1 MTKEQQIQQ
10 YQDYA
15 QHVGTTPSLSIWIE
29 QQLTNYINKSEH
41 DVPTEEVEHII
52 DWIVMTTPKNLHN
65 ISYLQ
70 AKIKTEK
77 WNEKLQKD
85 ASNITELPEDTE
97 VILDFKDG
105 FKIVKLIGENAYK
118 REGMLMGHCVASY
131 YGRDV
136 EVYSLRDEHNN
147 PHCTMEKDQQVK
159 GKGNGD
165 IDPKYIKYVVK
176 FLEWSG
182 MEVGDS
188 EMKHL
193 GYINVNKFKKY
204 LHKDTKFFNKKY
216 WYKNNQLLDKDGVE
230 FASFDLLDQIP
241 LLDEKTL
248 KLNFELES
256 FIKLSIDFLFKTGK
270 KKNIASGDY
279 SKAASSG
286 DYSTAASSG
295 YYSTA
300 ASSGD
305 YSTAASLGDSSKAA
319 SSGDYSTAASSGDY
333 STAASLGDSSKA
345 ASSGDYSTAA
355 SSGYYSTAASS
366 GDYSTAASSGDYST
380 AASSGDSSKAASSGD
395 SSKAA
400 SSGDYSTA
408 ASSGDYSTA
417 ASSGYYSTAASS
429 GYYSTAKT
437 DGNETIACALGY
449 KTKAKGT
456 IGSWIVLTEYSEDHT
471 KILTIE
477 SAKIDGKKLK
487 PRTWYQLKNKKFVE
501 VK

>member
-1 MTKEQQIQQ
+1 MNKEELKKQI
-10 YQDYA
+10 QDYA
-15 QHVGTTPSLSIWIE
+15 QHIGNTPSLSTWIE
-29 QQLTNYINKSEH
+29 QQLTNYIDKSEH
-41 DVPTEEVEHII
+41 DIPVEEVEHIL
-52 DWIVMTTPKNLHN
+52 DWIVMTAPKNLHN

-70 AKIKTEK
+70 AKTKTEK
-77 WNEKLQKD
+77 WSQKLQKD

-97 VILDFKDG
+97 VVLDFKDG
-105 FKIVKLIGENAYK
+105 FKIVKLVGENAYK
-118 REGMLMGHCVASY
+118 REGVLMRHCVASY

-165 IDPKYIKYVVK
+165 IDPKYIEYVVK

-193 GYINVNKFKKY
+193 GYINVDKFKKY

-216 WYKNNQLLDKDGVE
+216 WYTKNQLLDKDGGE
-230 FASFDLLDQIP
+230 FSSFDLLDQIP

-248 KLNFELES
+248 KLNFKLES

-286 DYSTAASSG
+286 DSSTAASSG
-295 YYSTA
+295 NYSKA

-305 YSTAASLGDSSKAA
+305 YSKAASSGIYSKAA
-319 SSGDYSTAASSGDY
+319 SSGDYSTAASSGI
-333 STAASLGDSSKA
+333 
-345 ASSGDYSTAA
+345 YSTAA
-355 SSGYYSTAASS
+355 SSGN
-366 GDYSTAASSGDYST
+366 
-380 AASSGDSSKAASSGD
+380 SSKAE
-395 SSKAA
+395 
-400 SSGDYSTA
+400 
-408 ASSGDYSTA
+408 
-417 ASSGYYSTAASS
+417 
-429 GYYSTAKT
+429 T
-437 DGNETIACALGY
+437 DGEETIACALGWL
-449 KTKAKGT
+449 TKAKGT
-456 IGSWIVLTEYSEDHT
+456 IGSWIVLTEYSKDGT
-471 KILTIE
+471 KILAIE

-487 PRTWYQLKNKKFVE
+487 PQTWYQLKNKRFVE
-501 VK
+501 VKE